1 MSLGVKPV
9 KDDTKLQIR
18 QSPTEHLPR
27 TAIQRGRESTLI
39 ANMLTRME
47 LYGKAFSAIYV

>member
-9 KDDTKLQIR
+9 KDDTKLQIM

-27 TAIQRGRESTLI
+27 TPMRALFL
-39 ANMLTRME
+39 ANSGG
-47 LYGKAFSAIYV
+47 GKRIL